1 MPVNFLSTI
10 IDYMWVYD
18 VEHAFVIRYGV
29 FKTKNANL
37 VYTFTNHRTF
47 GDFLWS
53 FVLFIRV
60 VCNISPNKW
69 PIELVF
75 EINDLTLCFE
85 TKRQLSNI
93 INSYYRVTTVSKSHY
108 IVLLKLYS

>member
-1 MPVNFLSTI
+1 MECL
-10 IDYMWVYD
+10 
-18 VEHAFVIRYGV
+18 RQ
-29 FKTKNANL
+29 KNANL

-47 GDFLWS
+47 VDFLWS
-53 FVLFIRV
+53 FVMFIRV

-69 PIELVF
+69 PFELVF

-93 INSYYRVTTVSKSHY
+93 INSCYRVTTVSKSHY